1 MTNGNWRVARDV
13 LSMISTG
20 GTVSTGAHLAQDR
33 ANALPKSTRL
43 RVMPC
48 PFFARSNLQMAPRVN
63 YIYIDY
69 ENVKEKDLSR
79 IEGRSAVVHLV
90 LGARQPDPA
99 PELHHQIQRLA
110 EKAEL
115 IRTPIA
121 AKNSLD
127 FVLACEVGMQAARDP
142 GGYFHIVSNDKGFDV
157 LIKHLRKKKILASRC
172 SALREVPA
180 LMTTE
185 ERFFR
190 LMDDLKD
197 PSTPKPRTRTTLA
210 SKIQCVFGRTLSDQV
225 VERTINLF
233 IVKGIV
239 QISESG
245 RATYKL

>member
-1 MTNGNWRVARDV
+1 MASSSPKVGKLAPHGTARQG
-13 LSMISTG
+13 S
-20 GTVSTGAHLAQDR
+20 AP
-33 ANALPKSTRL
+33 PKSPRPH
-43 RVMPC
+43 VMPR
-48 PFFARSNLQMAPRVN
+48 PSLARSNRQMPPRVN

-99 PELHHQIQRLA
+99 QELHHQIQRLA

-142 GGYFHIVSNDKGFDV
+142 SGYFYIISNDKGFDV
-157 LIKHLRKKKILASRC
+157 LIRHLRKKKILASRC

-185 ERFFR
+185 EQFNR
-190 LMDDLKD
+190 LMDDLKN
-197 PSTPKPRTRTTLA
+197 PITPKPRTRSTLA

-225 VERTINLF
+225 VERTINLL

-245 RATYKL
+245 RGRGV